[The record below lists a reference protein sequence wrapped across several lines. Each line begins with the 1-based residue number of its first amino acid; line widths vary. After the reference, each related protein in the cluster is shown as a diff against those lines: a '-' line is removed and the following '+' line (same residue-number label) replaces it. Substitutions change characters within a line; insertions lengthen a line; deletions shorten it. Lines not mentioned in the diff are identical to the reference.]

1 MKTYAY
7 NCMNAKSSEEKYL
20 TTAIGRLTAR
30 HVIVET
36 LYGHML
42 YYLYNNRETI
52 ARREDLMV

>member
-1 MKTYAY
+1 
-7 NCMNAKSSEEKYL
+7 MNAKSSEEKYL
-20 TTAIGRLTAR
+20 TTATGRLTAR